1 MYLKDVLLFVSLI
14 TMANPYS
21 LPLLIS
27 TTDLSGITSTP
38 VRQRKR
44 VLRKGDLT
52 IHTFVAATPQGSVV
66 DYLTPRTCSDSAPR
80 CPVTRQ
86 EDCPRMHFGVCGHA

>member
-38 VRQRKR
+38 VSQR
-44 VLRKGDLT
+44 D
-52 IHTFVAATPQGSVV
+52 IQSAFVPVV
-66 DYLTPRTCSDSAPR
+66 INLHDKSSHLDPPYPLS
-80 CPVTRQ
+80 RQ